1 MVSHINFYQTSVG
14 FIRFLKQL
22 RSSSLKVQYVETTI
36 YVHEYK
42 FIKATYDN
50 IRFSQKQNEQV

>member
-14 FIRFLKQL
+14 FIRFL
-22 RSSSLKVQYVETTI
+22 QYVETTI